1 MLNKPH
7 KGKQDSAN
15 RELLTEPQT
24 GLGWKG
30 PGIFAVTA
38 GQFVTWI
45 TGNNNQTQWFSRSAL
60 GPKVARTIFTEH
72 WQARVKHENPLQNL
86 LMLTACTKA
95 GALESKSI
103 LK

>member
-1 MLNKPH
+1 MLKKPH

-45 TGNNNQTQWFSRSAL
+45 TGNSNQTQ
-60 GPKVARTIFTEH
+60 
-72 WQARVKHENPLQNL
+72 
-86 LMLTACTKA
+86 
-95 GALESKSI
+95 
-103 LK
+103 